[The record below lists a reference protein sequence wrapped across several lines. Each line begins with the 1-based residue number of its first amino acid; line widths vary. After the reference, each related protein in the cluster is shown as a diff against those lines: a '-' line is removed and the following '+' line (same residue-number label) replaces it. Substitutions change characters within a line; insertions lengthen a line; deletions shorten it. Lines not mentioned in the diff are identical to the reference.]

1 MLCGMALSSHM
12 GQIPQNLSQFQS
24 TAWLVAEAITC
35 VCSGPWFGGKNLMVG
50 TFQATAGFQ
59 DSDIFQKAIKMVFR
73 CVLSV
78 ISHLSG
84 FKL

>member
-24 TAWLVAEAITC
+24 AAWLVAEAVAC
-35 VCSGPWFGGKNLMVG
+35 VCGGRWFGGKNLMVG

-59 DSDIFQKAIKMVFR
+59 DSDVFQKAIKMVLR
-73 CVLSV
+73 CILSV
-78 ISHLSG
+78 NSHLSG
-84 FKL
+84 FNL